1 MKRNVRRRRA
11 LVAAALLLV
20 LGLNS
25 LSSLISRKIGGKAS

>member
-1 MKRNVRRRRA
+1 MRTKKA
-11 LVAAALLLV
+11 LSLLLSLLLV